1 MTEWWKN
8 PLLQHSSTPTPRPA
22 MARNKRNESGSRPG
36 PVALTLL
43 LFALFVPLGIGYVW
57 FKDQND
63 VLGDQVHK
71 QENALNALQDGN
83 RDLRRQLADLCLP
96 EKLDGQVKKMNLGLG
111 PPLQSQIVRLTES
124 PSNLPAAAP
133 DQRRAQGV
141 PRERNY

>member
-1 MTEWWKN
+1 
-8 PLLQHSSTPTPRPA
+8 
-22 MARNKRNESGSRPG
+22 MARNRKNESGSRLG
-36 PVALTLL
+36 PVALTLT

-63 VLGDQVHK
+63 LLGDQVHK
-71 QENALNALQDGN
+71 QENALAALENEN

-124 PSNLPAAAP
+124 PVNAPATAP
-133 DQRRAQGV
+133 EQRRAQGV
-141 PRERNY
+141 STERNN